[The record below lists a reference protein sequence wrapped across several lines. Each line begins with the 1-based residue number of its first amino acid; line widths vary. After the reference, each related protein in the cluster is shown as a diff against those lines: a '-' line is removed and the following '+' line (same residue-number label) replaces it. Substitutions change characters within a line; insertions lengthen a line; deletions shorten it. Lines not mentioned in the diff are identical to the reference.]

1 MKLSKKGVID
11 LPVKLMVV
19 ILVVSLSVP
28 LLTDAMARGESD
40 NAVSAMNAEIDKI
53 INAAAAVHYSGTDS
67 SRTVSLSIPDG
78 CGIVIPGGSGS
89 DSYSLKMM
97 YKGKET
103 GTRYMD
109 RPPVKFITDGMT
121 LTGTCLLLIT
131 SDAVDGHSAVRVS
144 AV

>member
-1 MKLSKKGVID
+1 
-11 LPVKLMVV
+11 
-19 ILVVSLSVP
+19 
-28 LLTDAMARGESD
+28 
-40 NAVSAMNAEIDKI
+40 
-53 INAAAAVHYSGTDS
+53 
-67 SRTVSLSIPDG
+67 
-78 CGIVIPGGSGS
+78 VIPGGSGS